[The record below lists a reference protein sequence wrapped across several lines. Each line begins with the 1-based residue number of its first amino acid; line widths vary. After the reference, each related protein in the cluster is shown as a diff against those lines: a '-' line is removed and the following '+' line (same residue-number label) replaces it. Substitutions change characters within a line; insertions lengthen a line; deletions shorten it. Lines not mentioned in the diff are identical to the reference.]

1 MPPTDADLIAAF
13 VQLRK
18 EAFAKLASPLSEAVL
33 ARYGASTR
41 GVKTASELASA
52 DKALFLHTTVP

>member
-1 MPPTDADLIAAF
+1 VPPTDAELMSSF

-18 EAFAKLASPLSEAVL
+18 EAFAKLAGPLSEAVL

-41 GVKTASELASA
+41 GVKTASEMASA
-52 DKALFLHTTVP
+52 DKALFLHTMVP